1 MKLLHI
7 ADLHI
12 GKRVYEYS
20 MLEQQSFVLEQIL
33 KIVDEKK
40 PQAILLAGD
49 IYDKNVPAAE
59 AVELYDDFLTGLSE
73 RQIKT
78 FVVSGNHDSRER
90 ISFGS
95 RILSKGNIFIS
106 GIFDGNL
113 KFATLAD
120 TFGEVD
126 IWLLP
131 FVKPATVRPYF
142 ESQTIDTYEEAVK
155 AILSS
160 ANIDP
165 NKRNILLAHQFV
177 TASGMEPQR
186 SDSEAISVGTMDNVD
201 FEVFHQFDYVAL
213 GHIHRPQSIG
223 RETIRYAGSILKYS
237 FSEAGHKKSATLIEL
252 SEKGRVALEEIPLVP
267 AKDLREIKGTLADL
281 IKSENYSGSNQLDY
295 LSVVLT
301 DEEGYIDPIG
311 KLRTVYPNIMRLSFE
326 NSLSG
331 KDHIYIGTTVEEID
345 QKKPL
350 ELFEDFFVAQNDK
363 PMNIEQR
370 ELLKKIFNQIM
381 EGVTR

>member
-20 MLEQQSFVLEQIL
+20 MLEQQSFILDQIL
-33 KIVDEKK
+33 RIVDGKK
-40 PQAILLAGD
+40 PQALLLAGD

-78 FVVSGNHDSRER
+78 FIVSGNHDSRER
-90 ISFGS
+90 INFGS
-95 RILSKGNIFIS
+95 RILSKGNIYIS
-106 GIFDGNL
+106 GMFDGHL
-113 KFATLAD
+113 KCETLAD
-120 TFGEVD
+120 PFGEVN

-142 ESQTIDTYEEAVK
+142 ESETIDSYEQAVK
-155 AILSS
+155 AILS
-160 ANIDP
+160 AADIDTT
-165 NKRNILLAHQFV
+165 KRNILLAHQFV
-177 TASGMEPQR
+177 TAFGVEPQR
-186 SDSEAISVGTMDNVD
+186 SDSEAISVGTLDNVD
-201 FEVFHQFDYVAL
+201 FEVFNQFDYVAL
-213 GHIHRPQSIG
+213 GHIHRPQFIG

-237 FSEAGHKKSATLIEL
+237 FSEVGHKKSATLIEV
-252 SEKGRVALEEIPLVP
+252 SEKGYIKLEEIPLVP
-267 AKDLREIKGTLADL
+267 DKDLREVKGALADL
-281 IKSENYSGSNQLDY
+281 IRAENYLSSNQQDF

-331 KDHIYIGTTVEEID
+331 KEHIYIGTTAEEID
-345 QKKPL
+345 QKNPL

-370 ELLKKIFNQIM
+370 ELLKKIFDHVM
-381 EGVTR
+381 EGEGR

>member
-33 KIVDEKK
+33 RIVDERK

-49 IYDKNVPAAE
+49 IYDKNVPSAE
-59 AVELYDDFLTGLSE
+59 AVELYDDFLTGLSQ

-78 FVVSGNHDSRER
+78 FIVSGNHDSRER
-90 ISFGS
+90 INFGS

-106 GIFDGNL
+106 GMFEGEL
-113 KFATLAD
+113 QYSTLSD
-120 TFGEVD
+120 TFGEVI

-131 FVKPATVRPYF
+131 FVKPATARPYF
-142 ESQTIDTYEEAVK
+142 ESHTIDSYEQAVK
-155 AILSS
+155 AIL
-160 ANIDP
+160 ADADIDTS
-165 NKRNILLAHQFV
+165 KRNILLAHQFV
-177 TASGMEPQR
+177 TASGVEPQR

-201 FEVFHQFDYVAL
+201 FGVFNQFDYVAL

-223 RETIRYAGSILKYS
+223 RKTVRYAGSILKYS
-237 FSEAGHKKSATLIEL
+237 FSEVGHKKSATLIEL
-252 SEKGRVALEEIPLVP
+252 SEKGSVSMEEIPLIP
-267 AKDLREIKGTLADL
+267 AKDLREVKGALADL
-281 IKSENYSGSNQLDY
+281 IKPENYLSSNQQDF

-326 NSLSG
+326 NSLTG

-345 QKKPL
+345 QKSPM

-363 PMNIEQR
+363 PMNLEQR
-370 ELLKKIFNQIM
+370 ELLKKMFNHVM
-381 EGVTR
+381 EGETL